1 MPVSKFRIHEIAK
14 ELGRTSKEI
23 LAKAQ
28 ELGLAVKTASSAITA
43 EEAGQLADYI
53 SNSFEQKPSE
63 SAKTHAVLES
73 VQAPQSSF
81 VQAESVELKS
91 EPIVIPDEP
100 AAKKTPKP
108 KEPAPAPKAAE
119 QKPKEPAPKQEPEKP
134 QKPAKPDK
142 EEAKP
147 REEIAIAEAP
157 KVADSA
163 PAEPA
168 PQPQAIKR
176 TGLRIVKKGKDDK
189 KKEALA
195 TPPTA
200 LNIQSLLLESA
211 ADNGKKQKRRIDKK
225 KPTTTSH
232 KKGEQR
238 LDLLSNRGFSHFGY
252 DEEEEEM
259 ILFDLTVRDE
269 HMEDEEQE
277 FERAKPRRENTQRTF
292 HNTQHRNDRDKK
304 EHKAHRPPPP
314 PPKPKDNTI
323 YISEGIRAYEFAD
336 KVGSTLSNV
345 IKILFNLGM
354 MVTKNDFLDKDS
366 IEILAE
372 ELNVKVVVQ
381 NDDEALDYVQE
392 DGSDNPENL
401 VTRPPVV
408 TIMGHVDHGKTSLLD
423 RIRNSKITA
432 GEAGGITQHIGAY
445 TIEKDGKMIAFID
458 TPGHEAFTEMRAR
471 GAGVTDIVIIV
482 IAADDGIKPQTIEAL
497 DHAKAALAPIIIA
510 INKIDKPEAN
520 IDRVKSEAAELGYT
534 PIDWGGDYE
543 FIPISAKTGEGIE
556 TLLETVL
563 LQAEIL
569 ELKANPQASAR
580 AVVIESSLERGKG
593 PVATVIIKNGTLH
606 VGDSIVADTAHGRVR
621 ALISDT
627 GKTIPSIAPSEVAVV
642 TGLNEVPSAG
652 AILISVANDS
662 QAREYAER
670 RASYLRQKEFSRST
684 KVSLDELSAL
694 VAEGQLKTLPV
705 IIKTDTQ
712 GSLEAIKGSLEKIRN
727 DEVKVHVIHSG
738 VGGITESDVL
748 LAQTSQHTVILGF
761 NVRPTG
767 IVKNRAKELGVEI
780 KTYSIIYDLVDEI
793 KSVLSGMMSPV
804 LEEESTGAAEV
815 RNVFK
820 IPKVGSVAG
829 CFVTEG
835 VILRGLKAHIIRDG
849 VVIAS
854 GSVSSLKRFKDDVRE
869 VAKGFECGIMIDG
882 FNDINERDVIETYKE
897 TQKTKQL

>member
-63 SAKTHAVLES
+63 SAKTHVVLES
-73 VQAPQSSF
+73 VQAPQSNF
-81 VQAESVELKS
+81 VQAESIELKS

-100 AAKKTPKP
+100 IIKKTPKP
-108 KEPAPAPKAAE
+108 KESAPATKAAIR
-119 QKPKEPAPKQEPEKP
+119 KPEEPTPKKEPEKP
-134 QKPAKPDK
+134 KKIQKPTQEVETPKPHEEVAKS
-142 EEAKP
+142 EA
-147 REEIAIAEAP
+147 EHI
-157 KVADSA
+157 DSA
-163 PAEPA
+163 QANESVA
-168 PQPQAIKR
+168 QPQAIKR

-189 KKEALA
+189 KKEAP
-195 TPPTA
+195 TMSTTA

-269 HMEDEEQE
+269 HMEEDEQE
-277 FERAKPRRENTQRTF
+277 FERAKPRRENTHRPF
-292 HNTQHRNDRDKK
+292 HNHAQHRDKK
-304 EHKAHRPPPP
+304 EHKTHRPPPP

-372 ELNVKVVVQ
+372 ELNIKVVVQ
-381 NDDEALDYVQE
+381 SDDEALEYAQE
-392 DGSDNPENL
+392 EQENPENL

-520 IDRVKSEAAELGYT
+520 IDRVKSEAAELGYA
-534 PIDWGGDYE
+534 PIDWGGEYE

-569 ELKANPQASAR
+569 DLKANPQASAR

-593 PVATVIIKNGTLH
+593 PVATVILKNGTLH
-606 VGDSIVADTAHGRVR
+606 VGDSIVADTSYGRVR

-627 GKTIPSIAPSEVAVV
+627 GKTIQSIGPSEVAVV
-642 TGLNEVPSAG
+642 TGFNEVPSAG

-727 DEVKVHVIHSG
+727 DEVKVHVIHGG

-804 LEEESTGAAEV
+804 LEEESIGAAEV
-815 RNVFK
+815 RSVFK

-835 VILRGLKAHIIRDG
+835 VISRGLKAHIIRDG
-849 VVIAS
+849 VVISS
-854 GSVSSLKRFKDDVRE
+854 GVVSSLKRFKDDVRE

-882 FNDINERDVIETYKE
+882 FNDINEHDVIETYRE
-897 TQKTKQL
+897 TQKTKRL

>member
-28 ELGLAVKTASSAITA
+28 ELGLSVKTASSAITA

-63 SAKTHAVLES
+63 SAKTHVVLES
-73 VQAPQSSF
+73 VQAPQSNF
-81 VQAESVELKS
+81 VQAESIELKS

-100 AAKKTPKP
+100 IIKKTPKP
-108 KEPAPAPKAAE
+108 KESAPATKAAIR
-119 QKPKEPAPKQEPEKP
+119 KPEEPTPKKEPEKP
-134 QKPAKPDK
+134 KKIQKPIQ
-142 EEAKP
+142 EV
-147 REEIAIAEAP
+147 EAP
-157 KVADSA
+157 KPHEEVAKSEAEYIDSA
-163 PAEPA
+163 QASESVA
-168 PQPQAIKR
+168 QPQAIKR

-189 KKEALA
+189 KKEAP
-195 TPPTA
+195 TMSTTA

-269 HMEDEEQE
+269 HMEEDEQE
-277 FERAKPRRENTQRTF
+277 FERAKPRRENAHRPF
-292 HNTQHRNDRDKK
+292 HNHTQHRDKK
-304 EHKAHRPPPP
+304 EHKTHRPPPP

-372 ELNVKVVVQ
+372 ELNIKVVVQ
-381 NDDEALDYVQE
+381 SDDEALEYAQE
-392 DGSDNPENL
+392 EQENPENL

-520 IDRVKSEAAELGYT
+520 IDRVKSEAAELGYA
-534 PIDWGGDYE
+534 PIDWGGEYE

-569 ELKANPQASAR
+569 DLKANPQASAR

-593 PVATVIIKNGTLH
+593 PVATVILKNGTLH
-606 VGDSIVADTAHGRVR
+606 VGDSIVADTSYGRVR

-627 GKTIPSIAPSEVAVV
+627 GKTIQSIGPSEVAVV
-642 TGLNEVPSAG
+642 TGFNEVPSAG

-727 DEVKVHVIHSG
+727 DEVKVHVIHGG

-804 LEEESTGAAEV
+804 LEEESMGAAEV
-815 RNVFK
+815 RSVFK

-835 VILRGLKAHIIRDG
+835 VISRGLKAHIIRDG
-849 VVIAS
+849 VVISS
-854 GSVSSLKRFKDDVRE
+854 GVVSSLKRFKDDVRE

-882 FNDINERDVIETYKE
+882 FNDINEHDVIETYRE
-897 TQKTKQL
+897 TQKTKRL

>member
-63 SAKTHAVLES
+63 SAKTHVVLEN
-73 VQAPQSSF
+73 VQAPQSNL
-81 VQAESVELKS
+81 VQAESIELKS

-100 AAKKTPKP
+100 IIKKAPKLKESTPAMKAAVRKLKEPTPK
-108 KEPAPAPKAAE
+108 K
-119 QKPKEPAPKQEPEKP
+119 EPEKP
-134 QKPAKPDK
+134 KKIQKPTQEP
-142 EEAKP
+142 EAPKP
-147 REEIAIAEAP
+147 REE
-157 KVADSA
+157 VARSEVAHGVDSA
-163 PAEPA
+163 QTNETAA
-168 PQPQAIKR
+168 QPQAIKR

-189 KKEALA
+189 KKEAP
-195 TPPTA
+195 TISTTA

-225 KPTTTSH
+225 KLATTSH

-269 HMEDEEQE
+269 HMEEDEQE
-277 FERAKPRRENTQRTF
+277 FERAKPRRENTHRTF
-292 HNTQHRNDRDKK
+292 HNQAQHRDKK
-304 EHKAHRPPPP
+304 EHKTHRPPPP

-372 ELNVKVVVQ
+372 ELHIKVVVQ
-381 NDDEALDYVQE
+381 SDDEALEYAQE
-392 DGSDNPENL
+392 EQENPENL

-471 GAGVTDIVIIV
+471 GAGVMDIVIIV

-534 PIDWGGDYE
+534 PIDWGGEYE

-569 ELKANPQASAR
+569 DLKANPQANAR

-593 PVATVIIKNGTLH
+593 PVATVILKNGTLH
-606 VGDSIVADTAHGRVR
+606 VGDSIVADTTYGRVR

-627 GKTIPSIAPSEVAVV
+627 GKTIQSIGPSEVAIV

-727 DEVKVHVIHSG
+727 DEVKVHVIHGG

-804 LEEESTGAAEV
+804 LEEESIGAAEV
-815 RNVFK
+815 RSVFK

-835 VILRGLKAHIIRDG
+835 VISRGLKAHIIRDG
-849 VVIAS
+849 VVISS
-854 GSVSSLKRFKDDVRE
+854 GVVSSLKRFKEDVRE

-882 FNDINERDVIETYKE
+882 FNDINEHDVIETYRE
-897 TQKTKQL
+897 TQKTKRL